1 MHFINVGNSGREL
14 LSRAPVVASAAVR
27 TDCLETQLWDGVPAT
42 PCREVI
48 DLDTPEKSKVKRE
61 ELDLSPKPM
70 AVEPPLLADPVV
82 SPGPE
87 AMEVDAPQLAEP
99 VVAPTSKPMAPQL
112 AEPVVSPAPK
122 PIQVEACLEPVGQ
135 ITASI
140 SAHEMRSKG
149 LFCYAGMIPAGE
161 NPLAAKPMTSQAVV
175 PASPDSPEP
184 TPSPKPTPLLYK
196 DDFSPEKVADIQLKD
211 EFIQGSFQLV
221 LFS

>member
-1 MHFINVGNSGREL
+1 M
-14 LSRAPVVASAAVR
+14 VASAAVR